1 MNLTTLEIAL
11 FFFCLAGARFGL
23 GRAGLFLMW
32 PIAVIVFPTAR
43 LYYGFPLYL
52 YDAIVALMLV
62 DYRRELLAL
71 RWNWKQIPW
80 HYVFIALILVS
91 GIAWPLVVMPVNV
104 QAIWVVGHALLTFSG
119 FGLAALIFY
128 DSGRV
133 RERLWLG
140 YGIAISV
147 LVLGAIGLTQFGSP
161 AAAGRVAAFFYRDFA
176 QDAFIHS
183 KFYAEIAARRA
194 AGPYGSPNLL
204 GTVAV
209 LAALAAS
216 MLVRQRV
223 IVMAVLVAGTIALLS
238 SVSRQA
244 MIGAVLA
251 GIIYFIVSRGR
262 QKLGAGVIAL
272 AAAPLLVVA
281 FLASDY
287 STSVL
292 ERFGRWDEG
301 ITQDD
306 NFSARYVD
314 GPVRLATTIGKFPSI
329 FLFGTGPDITK
340 LAGGGVYTG
349 GREAGFVSIS
359 YLLFLFQYGIIG
371 LIAGIAMHIEAVHN
385 LKFVPVVMRA
395 RAAALLTAVFTFY
408 LADNGP
414 NVSETVTMLCL
425 LAIGVCSGSAL
436 RVVRMR
442 QPMPASQREWRRG
455 FMPATAALPR

>member
-1 MNLTTLEIAL
+1 VNLSIIEIAL
-11 FFFCLAGARFGL
+11 FLLCLGGARFGL
-23 GRAGLFLMW
+23 GRPGLFLMW

-43 LYYGFPLYL
+43 VYFGFPLYL
-52 YDAIVALMLV
+52 YDMIVALMLLE
-62 DYRRELLAL
+62 YRRELLAI
-71 RWNWKQIPW
+71 RWDWKRIPW
-80 HYVFIALILVS
+80 HYVFIVLILVC

-104 QAIWVVGHALLTFSG
+104 QAVWVVGHALLTFSG

-128 DSGRV
+128 DSARV

-140 YGIAISV
+140 YGIAASV
-147 LVLGAIGLTQFGSP
+147 LILGAIGLTQFGSP
-161 AAAGRVAAFFYRDFA
+161 AAAGRVAAFFYRDFS

-183 KFYAEIAARRA
+183 KFYAEIVARRA

-216 MLVRQRV
+216 LLVRQRI
-223 IVMAVLVAGTIALLS
+223 IVLAVLAAGTIALLS

-244 MIGAVLA
+244 MIGAILA

-262 QKLGAGVIAL
+262 EKLGAGVVTL

-292 ERFGRWDEG
+292 ERFSRWDEG
-301 ITQDD
+301 VTQDD

-314 GPVRLATTIGKFPSI
+314 GPIRLATTIGKFPSI
-329 FLFGTGPDITK
+329 FVFGTGPDITK

-371 LIAGIAMHIEAVHN
+371 LLAGIAMHIEAIRN
-385 LKFVPVVMRA
+385 LRYVPVRVRA
-395 RAAALLTAVFTFY
+395 RVAALLTAVFIFY
-408 LADNGP
+408 IADNGP

-425 LAIGVCSGSAL
+425 LAIGICSGSAL
-436 RVVRMR
+436 RASRSWR
-442 QPMPASQREWRRG
+442 PAAPSARNWQRG
-455 FMPATAALPR
+455 LAPVTAS